1 MAAFRVVLLML
12 FVWVVGYT
20 IPVLAEYGLTPL
32 FPTFFGDMVALTWP
46 GQFNADFFGF
56 LLLSGIWVAW
66 RNHFSPA
73 GLALALVAVFGG
85 IPFLTA
91 HLFIMSFRV
100 NGDLKLLILGPG
112 R

>member
-1 MAAFRVVLLML
+1 MAAFRFFLAMIIISIVSVTSIVIFNHGWNLLP
-12 FVWVVGYT
+12 
-20 IPVLAEYGLTPL
+20 I
-32 FPTFFGDMVALTWP
+32 FFGDMAALTWP

-73 GLALALVAVFGG
+73 GLALAVLAVFGG

-91 HLFIMSFRV
+91 YLFIMSFRV
-100 NGDLKLLILGPG
+100 DGDLKALILGSG